1 MKPAQAAK
9 EIEKLLREAERL
21 GATPISAQLS
31 SFLQE
36 LAACDGLKKKSTR
49 RAGSSSPPRPPRAR
63 KDEAEVAKTIDELA
77 AKLRGA
83 FQSDERFEEV
93 ISRPE
98 AQGLSK
104 ANVVVLYNRVFETK
118 HKFPA
123 KLTKP
128 DLFEAIRKERI
139 KRVRAGM

>member
-1 MKPAQAAK
+1 MTPAEAAK
-9 EIEKLLREAERL
+9 EITKLLQEAERR
-21 GATPISAQLS
+21 GMPAISADLHL
-31 SFLQE
+31 FLQE
-36 LAACDGLKKKSTR
+36 LAVCGGLKKKSTR
-49 RAGSSSPPRPPRAR
+49 RAGSSPSGRRPRGR

-77 AKLRGA
+77 AKLKSA

-98 AQGLSK
+98 AQSLSK
-104 ANVVVLYNRVFETK
+104 ANVVTLYNRVFETN
-118 HKFPA
+118 HKFAA